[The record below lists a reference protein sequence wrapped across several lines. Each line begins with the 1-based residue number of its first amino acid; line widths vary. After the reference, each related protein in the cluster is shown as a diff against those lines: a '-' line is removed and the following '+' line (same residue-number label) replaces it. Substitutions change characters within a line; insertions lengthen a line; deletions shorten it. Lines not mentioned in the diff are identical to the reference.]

1 MFKGGVM
8 TWTVSTYL
16 VYLAIS
22 TALTVWV
29 GRTLYRN
36 GQVFLVEVFAG
47 QEGLARAVNQ
57 LLVVGFYLVN
67 FGFVSL
73 FLRLGHRVA
82 DARASIEALSTKE
95 GVVLLVLG
103 AMHFMNMY
111 VLNRFRRRGLAPL
124 RTMPPVPPGP
134 DPWLPPHGARQGPP
148 PQGFAPPPQGFAP
161 PPTGGPRPGPAPA

>member
-1 MFKGGVM
+1 M
-8 TWTVSTYL
+8 TWTVTTYL
-16 VYLAIS
+16 MYLAIS

-36 GQVFLVEVFAG
+36 GRVFLVEVFAG
-47 QEGLARAVNQ
+47 QEGLARAVNH

-73 FLRLGHRVA
+73 FLRLRHEVP

-103 AMHFMNMY
+103 AMHFINMY
-111 VLNRFRRRGLAPL
+111 VLNSFRRRGLAP
-124 RTMPPVPPGP
+124 RQTRPPVAPDAWTPPGP
-134 DPWLPPHGARQGPP
+134 
-148 PQGFAPPPQGFAP
+148 PQGQPRQAPPPP
-161 PPTGGPRPGPAPA
+161 PYGYSAPGPARA

>member
-1 MFKGGVM
+1 M
-8 TWTVSTYL
+8 TWTVGTYL
-16 VYLAIS
+16 LYLAIS

-36 GQVFLVEVFAG
+36 GHLFLVEVFAG
-47 QEGLARAVNQ
+47 EEGLATAVNH

-73 FLRLGHRVA
+73 FLRLGHGVA
-82 DARASIEALSTKE
+82 DARGAIEALSGKQ

-111 VLNRFRRRGLAPL
+111 VLNRFRRRGAAP
-124 RTMPPVPPGP
+124 RQTIPPVAPN
-134 DPWLPPHGARQGPP
+134 DWLPPGASRAAR
-148 PQGFAPPPQGFAP
+148 PQGAAPPPYGYP
-161 PPTGGPRPGPAPA
+161 PPPPAPA

>member
-1 MFKGGVM
+1 M

-16 VYLAIS
+16 IYLAIS

-73 FLRLGHRVA
+73 FLRLGRGVA
-82 DARASIEALSTKE
+82 DARASIEALSTKV

-124 RTMPPVPPGP
+124 RTMPPVRPGP
-134 DPWLPPHGARQGPP
+134 SDPWLPPS
-148 PQGFAPPPQGFAP
+148 GFAPPPY
-161 PPTGGPRPGPAPA
+161 GPHPGSAPA